1 MLSPH
6 RNLFPPDPKF
16 WPTVRAE
23 ALNCNI
29 YKIKNKDQKRKNG
42 GEWCDVGWNGGH
54 IIKK

>member
-1 MLSPH
+1 MYLY
-6 RNLFPPDPKF
+6 KF
-16 WPTVRAE
+16 YLYYFVFCMT
-23 ALNCNI
+23 NCNI